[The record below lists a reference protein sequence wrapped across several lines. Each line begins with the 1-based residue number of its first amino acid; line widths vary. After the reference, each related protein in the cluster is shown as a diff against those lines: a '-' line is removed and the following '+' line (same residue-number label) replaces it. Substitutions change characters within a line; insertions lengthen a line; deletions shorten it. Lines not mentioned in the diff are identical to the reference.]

1 MKAFS
6 FDWAA
11 GLNASDIWKRKFSF
25 QVPGAT
31 LAWWM
36 ELSLTPQS
44 ELFQLR
50 GNVPQTRLMYFQQ
63 ILGNSY
69 LLRTQS
75 LCTCC
80 SDFVVCLRFI
90 PICPSG
96 HSPACTGGHCSQL
109 LWEFQCL
116 LRGLVGLTR
125 LSSVHLPLSLSPL
138 TAVSWIP
145 WKELG
150 LFLKR
155 FIFNLWCLKRVLAPP
170 GKINGI

>member
-80 SDFVVCLRFI
+80 SDFVICLRFI
-90 PICPSG
+90 PFTLLDVPQHVLGGTVPNCFGSFSACCEG
-96 HSPACTGGHCSQL
+96 WWVSPAWAQCIFLCPCLPWQLFHESPERSWGCS
-109 LWEFQCL
+109 
-116 LRGLVGLTR
+116 
-125 LSSVHLPLSLSPL
+125 
-138 TAVSWIP
+138 
-145 WKELG
+145 
-150 LFLKR
+150 
-155 FIFNLWCLKRVLAPP
+155 
-170 GKINGI
+170 